1 MTKAWR
7 YVPASLAL
15 AAVLTAGEATAQKPY
30 SHNFQQ
36 MTNGMDVFFAN
47 PGLWPSGGPGQ
58 TGQALRRCYTPNMAW
73 GGTSG
78 GVIGNGIDSGG
89 SRTSWGLVWA
99 ATSAP
104 SGLLGIGD
112 MSVAQAS
119 DADAANDICL
129 TPWMGTGDYA
139 LVWNTG
145 PFALNV
151 GATVGTF
158 FAISVGVDDGA
169 GRGIQVPATTAGGLA
184 SWVIFEVQDITN
196 TSAQTYWLFSNDE
209 SADDT
214 PGSGDG
220 VSENDSNFGQTL
232 WGFAGINVSSHTRI
246 VDLGPFSP
254 GIVSIFYGANEW
266 GGYVGWDDP
275 TIWSAVLGADLDGD
289 GVADLDWG
297 NGGRSWSVTS
307 AVPDSVAVRVTDKGT
322 GGLINFGGAGVD
334 PNTLGLGAPALLWS
348 ITGDGTTGAGTFGLE
363 GLPILGNPITE
374 ANGLIPVMLD
384 GVTLGFMAN
393 PLLLLGSLYAP
404 AFDPILDG
412 VSDTGTEGGLG
423 GNATEG
429 VSTVPDPAL
438 GLSSIPLPGDASLA
452 GVQFYLG
459 AMGFELTLFGAT
471 PTSISLGGTVWLN

>member
-47 PGLWPSGGPGQ
+47 PGLWPSGGTGVS
-58 TGQALRRCYTPNMAW
+58 GQALRRCYTPNMAW

-99 ATSAP
+99 ATSIP
-104 SGLLGIGD
+104 SGLLEIGD
-112 MSVAQAS
+112 MGVAQAS
-119 DADAANDICL
+119 DADASSDICL
-129 TPWMGTGDYA
+129 TPYMGVGDYA

-169 GRGIQVPATTAGGLA
+169 GRGVQVPATTASGLA

-196 TSAQTYWLFSNDE
+196 TGSQTYWLFSNDE
-209 SADDT
+209 SADDA
-214 PGSGDG
+214 PGTGDG
-220 VSENDSNFGQTL
+220 VSENDPGFGQAV
-232 WGFAGINVSSHTRI
+232 WGFAGINVSSHTRMI
-246 VDLGPFSP
+246 DLVGGF
-254 GIVSIFYGANEW
+254 VSIFYGNNEW

-275 TIWSAVLGADLDGD
+275 TIWTGVLGADLDGD
-289 GVADLDWG
+289 GIADLDWG
-297 NGGRSWSVTS
+297 NGGRSWSVTGT
-307 AVPDSVAVRVTDKGT
+307 VPDSVAVRVTDKGT
-322 GGLINFGGAGVD
+322 GGLINFGGAGQD
-334 PNTLGLGAPALLWS
+334 PSTLGLAAPALLWS
-348 ITGDGTTGAGTFGLE
+348 ATGDGTAGAGTFGLE
-363 GLPILGNPITE
+363 GLPIIGNPM
-374 ANGLIPVMLD
+374 ASGNGLIPIMLD

-393 PLLLLGSLYAP
+393 PLLLLGSLHAP

-412 VSDTGTEGGLG
+412 ASDMGTEGGLG
-423 GNATEG
+423 GIGTEG
-429 VSTVPDPAL
+429 VSTIPDPAL
-438 GLSSIPLPGDASLA
+438 GLSAVPLPPDPSLA

-459 AMGFELTLFGAT
+459 SMGFELTVLGAT
-471 PTSISLGGTVWLN
+471 PTSISLGGTCWLN